1 MKNITGAGI
10 IIYFDNQKGLIKEL
24 KDDVVFLVLEDN
36 NGNYDFPKGGI
47 EKNEEPIRCA
57 IRETK
62 EECSLKKDIHYL
74 LHENKFIVS
83 DGGLVMYLAN
93 FLPKSY
99 KSFKNFPKVI
109 PNPHTN
115 HMEHKE
121 EHMWL
126 TSTEIIKSKRL
137 LKYLTKYLEWAKNNI

>member
-10 IIYFDNQKGLIKEL
+10 IIYYDNRNGFIKEL

-47 EKNEEPIRCA
+47 EKKEEPIRCA
-57 IRETK
+57 VRETR
-62 EECSLKKDIHYL
+62 EECSLKKDLHYY

-83 DGGLVMYLAN
+83 GGGLVMYLAN
-93 FLPKSY
+93 FLPKNY
-99 KSFKNFPKVI
+99 NSFLKEPKVI
-109 PNPHTN
+109 PNPYSN
-115 HMEHKE
+115 FMEHKE

-126 TSTEIIKSKRL
+126 TSQEINKSGKL
-137 LKYLTKYLEWAKNNI
+137 LHYLTKYLEWAQNNI

>member
-10 IIYFDNQKGLIKEL
+10 IIYYDNRKGLMKEFK
-24 KDDVVFLVLEDN
+24 KDIIFLVLEDN

-47 EKNEEPIRCA
+47 EKNEDPVKCA
-57 IRETK
+57 VRETK
-62 EECSLKKDIHYL
+62 EECSLKKGIHYF

-99 KSFKNFPKVI
+99 KSFKNLPKVI

-115 HMEHKE
+115 SMEHKE

-126 TSTEIIKSKRL
+126 TSQEVFKSQRL
-137 LKYLTKYLEWAKNNI
+137 LKYLVKYLEWAKNNI